1 MICECIVNYNH
12 VFWMWLSMWTGVF
25 LGHLMTKDKIVNN
38 YTHIENNYINDE
50 DEENQETI
58 NKDENEDNTKNE
70 EKKQQTINLTL

>member
-1 MICECIVNYNH
+1 
-12 VFWMWLSMWTGVF
+12 MWTGVY

-50 DEENQETI
+50 EDEENEENKTNQDTI
-58 NKDENEDNTKNE
+58 NNQDENEDNIKNE